1 MALKQIFC
9 GILLLHLTIC
19 KEIIKIDNCE
29 IEPGVPI
36 HWDLMGLNQT
46 DEKLIQAIKN
56 KVLWPP
62 PNKDKKLKLNLPP
75 SLQYIQGSRVFK
87 NILQKFREINSLF
100 FLQVKMDNL

>member
-1 MALKQIFC
+1 MALKRIFC
-9 GILLLHLTIC
+9 GILLLHVTIC
-19 KEIIKIDNCE
+19 KEIIKIENCE

-62 PNKDKKLKLNLPP
+62 PSKDKKLKLNLPP
-75 SLQYIQGSRVFK
+75 SLQYIQGKNLK

-100 FLQVKMDNL
+100 FL